1 MFDTLKQD
9 LRYSLRSLLAK
20 PGFVLAAILTLALGI
35 GANTAIF
42 SVVNGLL
49 LKPLPYPDGERLV
62 LVHNVYPKMGIDYA
76 GTSIPDYFDRR
87 EQAPALEDLAIYSGV
102 SLNLA
107 AEGTPQRL
115 VGLRA
120 SASLFSTLQAT
131 PAIGRV
137 FDAEAETPGQDK
149 VAVISHDLWR
159 AQFASDPGVIGR
171 DVRLNGENHRIIGV
185 MPVDFVFPNR
195 TTQIWLP
202 FAFTPAQKSDDERGN
217 EYSESIGRLAPG
229 ATVEQLHGQLDAIIQ
244 RNAER
249 IGGLDD
255 PRAADFAEFFRQ
267 GGLLGRA
274 MPLRDQWVGD
284 VRAVLWLLQGVV
296 LFVLLIAC
304 ANVANLMLTRVSAR
318 QKELSVRTALGAS
331 RGRIVRQLLIE
342 ALVLAL
348 AGAMAGI
355 AVAHACLQLLDVLNL
370 TQSPLRS
377 AIGIDA
383 PVLAFTLGVSVL
395 TGLVFGLFPAFSQ
408 SAGKPYEVLKEGG
421 RGNTGGRAA
430 RATRNVL
437 VMVQIALCVTL
448 LVGAGLM
455 MKSFDRLQDES
466 PGFQHDGLI
475 TLRLDLPAGKYPD
488 DGAIVRFYGDALRE
502 LRAIPGVTQAAYVS
516 NLPFGQSTWQS
527 SYVVEGQELATGMAS
542 PHGYSRIADEAF
554 FQSLEIPLLAGR
566 YFTQADSADA
576 ARVVIVDELLAK
588 KYFPDGAIGKRI
600 RRTGDEA
607 GNPWWTIVGV
617 VGTVKHANLASDVTK
632 EAYYFPY
639 QQAEYVRYG
648 SRGGFFVVKTDLPAG
663 GLIQPIRDAVLRA
676 DPEQPVYDIRTLD
689 ERIALSLQGRRAP
702 MLLLVLF
709 AGVALAL
716 SAVGIYGVLAYA
728 VAQRTGEL
736 GVRLAI
742 GAQRGDVVRMVLAQ
756 GGRIA
761 LIGLLAGLAGALA
774 LGGFLSSQLFGV
786 SRFDPWTFLAVVLL
800 LGSVA
805 LLACWLPARRA
816 ARVDPIVALRYE

>member
-20 PGFVLAAILTLALGI
+20 PGFVIAAVLTLALGI

-62 LVHNVYPKMGIDYA
+62 QVHNVYPTMGIENA

-87 EQAPALEDLAIYSGV
+87 EQAPALEDIAIYTGE

-120 SASLFSTLQAT
+120 SASLFTTLQAS
-131 PAIGRV
+131 AMLGRV

-171 DVRLNGENHRIIGV
+171 DVRLNGESHRIIGV
-185 MPVDFVFPNR
+185 MPADFVFPNR
-195 TTQIWLP
+195 QAQVWLP
-202 FAFTPAQKSDDERGN
+202 FAFTQAQRGDQERGN
-217 EYSESIGRLAPG
+217 EYSESVGRLAPG
-229 ATVEQLHGQLDAIIQ
+229 ATIEQLHGQLDAIIQ

-249 IGGLDD
+249 LGGLGD
-255 PRAADFAEFFRQ
+255 PRAAEFAEFFRQ
-267 GGLLGRA
+267 GGMTGRA
-274 MPLRDQWVGD
+274 KPLRDQWVGD
-284 VRAVLWLLQGVV
+284 VRGVLWLLQGVV

-318 QKELSVRTALGAS
+318 QKELSVRTAMGATKT
-331 RGRIVRQLLIE
+331 RIIRQLLIE
-342 ALVLAL
+342 AVVLAL
-348 AGAMAGI
+348 AGAVAGI
-355 AVAHACLQLLDVLNL
+355 AVAYACLQLLDTLNL

-377 AIGIDA
+377 AVGIDA
-383 PVLAFTLGVSVL
+383 PVLLFTLAVSVL

-455 MKSFDRLQDES
+455 VKSFDRLQNES
-466 PGFQHDGLI
+466 PGFQREGLI
-475 TLRLDLPAGKYPD
+475 TLRLDLPASKYPD
-488 DGAIVRFYGDALRE
+488 DGSIARFYSDALRE
-502 LRAIPGVTQAAYVS
+502 LRGIPGVTQAAYVS

-527 SYVVEGQELATGMAS
+527 SYVVEGQDLATGAAS
-542 PHGYSRIADEAF
+542 PHGFSRVADEAF

-566 YFTQADSADA
+566 YFSQSDSREA
-576 ARVVIVDELLAK
+576 APVVIVDELLAN
-588 KYFPDGAIGKRI
+588 KYFPDGAVGKRI
-600 RRTGDEA
+600 RRTGPEDE
-607 GNPWWTIVGV
+607 NPWATIVGV
-617 VGTVKHANLASDVTK
+617 VGTVKHGNLAAEMTK

-639 QQAEYVRYG
+639 QQFEYARYNN
-648 SRGGFFVVKTDLPAG
+648 RGGFFVVKTDLPAG
-663 GLIQPIRDAVLRA
+663 GLIAPIRDAVLRA
-676 DPEQPVYDIRTLD
+676 DPEQPVYDIRSLD

-709 AGVALAL
+709 AGVALVL

-736 GVRLAI
+736 GVRMAI
-742 GAQRGDVVRMVLAQ
+742 GAQRSDVVRMVLAQ

-761 LIGLLAGLAGALA
+761 LIGLGAGLVGALA

-786 SRFDPWTFLAVVLL
+786 SRFDPLTFLAVVTV
-800 LGSVA
+800 LGAVA
-805 LLACWLPARRA
+805 LLACWLPAWRA
-816 ARVDPIVALRYE
+816 ARVNPIVALRYE